1 MKKRIY
7 IETSF
12 VSYLTNPIS
21 RDLVLAAH
29 QEISQEWWRK
39 KRKGY
44 LLLSSSLTHKE
55 ASEGNPECARKRI
68 EILSEIGLVEIT
80 QEAIDFSKELIKL
93 AIIPDKANHD
103 ALHIAIATVNHVDFL
118 LTWNCRHIA
127 NAIIQKKIAKVAKA
141 LGHETPYICTPIE
154 LMGE

>member
-12 VSYLTNPIS
+12 ISYLTNPIS

-55 ASEGNPECARKRI
+55 ASEGNPEYSRKRI
-68 EILSEIGLVEIT
+68 EVLNEVSLLDIT
-80 QEAIDFSKELIKL
+80 QEAIDLSKELIKL

-103 ALHIAIATVNHVDFL
+103 ALHIATATVNQVDFL

-127 NAIIQKKIAKVAKA
+127 NAIIQKKISKIAKSF
-141 LGHETPYICTPIE
+141 GYETPYICTPIE